1 MEAAAQSDSEK
12 AKQVALRNA
21 KKVGFEIL
29 VRCLDTSGITQLHEV
44 MIKILKS
51 SDNACK
57 FFMQELL
64 EDDDAEPVMEIL
76 FDCNDSLARRNLI
89 KVIRYLICRLKEI
102 EKDEV
107 LSGVTDTQTQT
118 VVNMHGEQV
127 YREILTPRA
136 LCLKFMA
143 EIFVN
148 MRTRAARN
156 WKIIDTYMDV
166 LLSFGVQ
173 SPEDVEKE

>member
-1 MEAAAQSDSEK
+1 
-12 AKQVALRNA
+12 
-21 KKVGFEIL
+21 
-29 VRCLDTSGITQLHEV
+29 
-44 MIKILKS
+44 
-51 SDNACK
+51 
-57 FFMQELL
+57 
-64 EDDDAEPVMEIL
+64 
-76 FDCNDSLARRNLI
+76 
-89 KVIRYLICRLKEI
+89 
-102 EKDEV
+102 
-107 LSGVTDTQTQT
+107 
-118 VVNMHGEQV
+118 MHGEQV